1 MNYRQPFVVTD
12 TGVGSVDQRWEDLE
26 NEIYQLEN
34 GLEKEIQVANQNVED
49 LKKEVAEL
57 RKLVAENLNKS
68 LDTIEWIDYTI
79 SRENEER
86 EKWII
91 QLQ

>member
-1 MNYRQPFVVTD
+1 MNYRQPF
-12 TGVGSVDQRWEDLE
+12 VDQRWEDLE

-34 GLEKEIQVANQNVED
+34 GLEKEIQVANHNIED

-68 LDTIEWIDYTI
+68 LDTIE
-79 SRENEER
+79 
-86 EKWII
+86 
-91 QLQ
+91 

>member
-1 MNYRQPFVVTD
+1 MYRQPFVVTD

-26 NEIYQLEN
+26 NEIFQLEN
-34 GLEKEIQVANQNVED
+34 GLEKELQVANQNIED

-68 LDTIEWIDYTI
+68 LDTIE
-79 SRENEER
+79 
-86 EKWII
+86 
-91 QLQ
+91 

>member
-12 TGVGSVDQRWEDLE
+12 TVVGSVDQRWEDLE

-34 GLEKEIQVANQNVED
+34 GLEKELQVANQNIED
-49 LKKEVAEL
+49 LKQEVAEL

-68 LDTIEWIDYTI
+68 LDTIE
-79 SRENEER
+79 
-86 EKWII
+86 
-91 QLQ
+91 

>member
-1 MNYRQPFVVTD
+1 MLYIENKEREKMYRQPFVITD

-34 GLEKEIQVANQNVED
+34 GLEKELQVANQNIED
-49 LKKEVAEL
+49 LKTEVAEL

-68 LDTIEWIDYTI
+68 LDTIE
-79 SRENEER
+79 
-86 EKWII
+86 
-91 QLQ
+91 

>member
-1 MNYRQPFVVTD
+1 MYRQPFVITD

-26 NEIYQLEN
+26 N
-34 GLEKEIQVANQNVED
+34 GLEKELQVANQNIED

-68 LDTIEWIDYTI
+68 LDTIE
-79 SRENEER
+79 
-86 EKWII
+86 
-91 QLQ
+91 

>member
-1 MNYRQPFVVTD
+1 MYRQPFVITD

-34 GLEKEIQVANQNVED
+34 GLEKELQVANHNIED
-49 LKKEVAEL
+49 LKKEVTEL

-68 LDTIEWIDYTI
+68 LDTFE
-79 SRENEER
+79 
-86 EKWII
+86 
-91 QLQ
+91 

>member
-1 MNYRQPFVVTD
+1 MYRQPFVITD

-26 NEIYQLEN
+26 NEIFQLEN
-34 GLEKEIQVANQNVED
+34 GLEKELQVANHNIED

-68 LDTIEWIDYTI
+68 LDTIEWIEYAI

-86 EKWII
+86 EKNE
-91 QLQ
+91 

>member
-34 GLEKEIQVANQNVED
+34 GLEKELQVANHNIED
-49 LKKEVAEL
+49 LKKEVTEL

-68 LDTIEWIDYTI
+68 LDTIE
-79 SRENEER
+79 
-86 EKWII
+86 
-91 QLQ
+91 

>member
-34 GLEKEIQVANQNVED
+34 GLEKELQVANHNIED
-49 LKKEVAEL
+49 LKQEVAEL

-68 LDTIEWIDYTI
+68 LDTIE
-79 SRENEER
+79 
-86 EKWII
+86 
-91 QLQ
+91 

>member
-1 MNYRQPFVVTD
+1 MNYRQPF
-12 TGVGSVDQRWEDLE
+12 VDQRWEDLE

-34 GLEKEIQVANQNVED
+34 GLEKEIQVANHNIED
-49 LKKEVAEL
+49 LKKEVTEL

-68 LDTIEWIDYTI
+68 LDTIEWIEYAI
-79 SRENEER
+79 YRENEER

-91 QLQ
+91 QLQQRMLVLKS

>member
-1 MNYRQPFVVTD
+1 MLTIENKEREKMYRQPFVITD

-34 GLEKEIQVANQNVED
+34 GLEKELQVANQNIED
-49 LKKEVAEL
+49 LKQEVAEL

-68 LDTIEWIDYTI
+68 LDTIE
-79 SRENEER
+79 
-86 EKWII
+86 
-91 QLQ
+91 

>member
-12 TGVGSVDQRWEDLE
+12 TGVVSVDQRWEDLE

-34 GLEKEIQVANQNVED
+34 GLEKELQVANHNIED
-49 LKKEVAEL
+49 LKQEVAEL

-68 LDTIEWIDYTI
+68 LDTIE
-79 SRENEER
+79 
-86 EKWII
+86 
-91 QLQ
+91 

>member
-1 MNYRQPFVVTD
+1 MYRQPFVITD

-26 NEIYQLEN
+26 NEIFQLEN
-34 GLEKEIQVANQNVED
+34 GLEKELQVANHNIED

-68 LDTIEWIDYTI
+68 LDTIE
-79 SRENEER
+79 
-86 EKWII
+86 
-91 QLQ
+91 

>member
-1 MNYRQPFVVTD
+1 MYRQPFVVTD

-34 GLEKEIQVANQNVED
+34 GLEKEIQVANQNIED

-68 LDTIEWIDYTI
+68 LDTIE
-79 SRENEER
+79 
-86 EKWII
+86 
-91 QLQ
+91 

>member
-1 MNYRQPFVVTD
+1 MYRQPFVVTD

-26 NEIYQLEN
+26 NEIFQLEN
-34 GLEKEIQVANQNVED
+34 GLEKEIQVANHNIED

-68 LDTIEWIDYTI
+68 LDTFE
-79 SRENEER
+79 
-86 EKWII
+86 
-91 QLQ
+91 

>member
-1 MNYRQPFVVTD
+1 MLSIENKEREKRYRQPFVITD

-26 NEIYQLEN
+26 NEIFQLEN
-34 GLEKEIQVANQNVED
+34 GLEKELQVANQNIED

-68 LDTIEWIDYTI
+68 LDTIE
-79 SRENEER
+79 
-86 EKWII
+86 
-91 QLQ
+91 

>member
-12 TGVGSVDQRWEDLE
+12 TGVVSVDQRWEDLE

-34 GLEKEIQVANQNVED
+34 GLEKELQVANQNIED
-49 LKKEVAEL
+49 LKKEVTEL

-68 LDTIEWIDYTI
+68 LDTIE
-79 SRENEER
+79 
-86 EKWII
+86 
-91 QLQ
+91 

>member
-1 MNYRQPFVVTD
+1 MYRQPFVITD

-34 GLEKEIQVANQNVED
+34 GLEKELQVANQNIED
-49 LKKEVAEL
+49 LKTEVAEL

-68 LDTIEWIDYTI
+68 LDTIE
-79 SRENEER
+79 
-86 EKWII
+86 
-91 QLQ
+91 

>member
-1 MNYRQPFVVTD
+1 MLYIENKEREKMYRQPFVITD

-34 GLEKEIQVANQNVED
+34 GLEKELQVANQNIED
-49 LKKEVAEL
+49 LKQEVTEL

-68 LDTIEWIDYTI
+68 LDTIE
-79 SRENEER
+79 
-86 EKWII
+86 
-91 QLQ
+91 

>member
-1 MNYRQPFVVTD
+1 MYRQPFVITD

-34 GLEKEIQVANQNVED
+34 GLEKEIQVANHNIED
-49 LKKEVAEL
+49 LKQEVAEL

-68 LDTIEWIDYTI
+68 LDTIE
-79 SRENEER
+79 
-86 EKWII
+86 
-91 QLQ
+91 